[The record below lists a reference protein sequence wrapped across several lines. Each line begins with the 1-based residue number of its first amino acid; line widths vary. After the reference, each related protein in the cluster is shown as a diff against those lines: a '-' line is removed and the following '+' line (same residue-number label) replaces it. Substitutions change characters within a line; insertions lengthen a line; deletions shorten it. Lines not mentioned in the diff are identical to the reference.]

1 MSLFSKWSRPVHLP
15 ATPERRITVGKN
27 AVTQTVFQGG
37 IVKADFYES
46 QYPGHDTIK
55 TRLSPPFDEMLVRF
69 AKAHRVDSPLS
80 VLTAVNHDDYGESD
94 TPLELKWDRLGSIE
108 TWANTP
114 EKVLASWRN
123 KFVFAVE
130 DLDAALPGLRLP
142 QIGALHAIAAHF
154 AVGKAFEPATVVLP
168 TGTGKTETMLATLV
182 YGRESKMLVL
192 VPSSILR
199 NQIGGKFST
208 LGVLPAAAAV
218 PVEIA
223 RPFVTKVVKGIETT
237 ADAEGIVLASN
248 VIIATPD
255 ILMASSPEA
264 QRRLLE
270 GCSILV
276 VDEAHHITAST
287 WKNVRDRFTSKK
299 ILQFTATPF
308 RRDEQKVDGKIIFN
322 FKLGDAQEAGYYRA
336 INLSTV
342 EEFGDQETRDHRI
355 AAEAVAV
362 LRRDRNEQGRD
373 HLLMARTKNKERA
386 EAVWKQYRKFAPE
399 MKPVLVYSGPG
410 RKAANVKALEQLYD
424 RGANGAR
431 IVVCVDMLGEG
442 VDLPN
447 LKIAALHDT
456 HKSLAVTLQFIGRIT
471 RKGTDASIGEA
482 TVVTNIADPEAE
494 KRLANLY
501 AEGADWDK
509 IIKRLSEDRIEQELR
524 LQDVVM
530 GLKSKGTLHAQLSLW
545 NLRPRL
551 STQIYRTTCTQWF
564 PTEYVKVLKAKDQTW
579 YALDESQNLLVAV
592 VHREDEVDWGNYQTL
607 EETSYH
613 LLVVWWDKHNNA
625 LFIYASDYD
634 ALRSE
639 HLVANVTD
647 DKGKLLAG
655 TPIFQILNN
664 VELPLAKSL
673 GSSRVGAISFTSYFG
688 PNVTEG
694 LASIEKAESE
704 LNNIACIGY
713 EDGDRVLWGGAKR
726 KGKVWQQKAGTLS
739 EWMEW
744 CGRTWRK
751 VSTEETAAPNITRD
765 FLRPIRL
772 SSAHNS
778 HAISVQWGEHAQ
790 MTYSDQFVLFG
801 SSPFPLYLV
810 ELDVSAVQVDG
821 SIDIRISS
829 ESIEA
834 IYRHSI
840 SAEFPAG
847 YSHKKISG
855 PDVFFKKSNKVVV
868 PLEEHLRVDPLIVRY
883 ADGTYSYN
891 CYHIPTN
898 LNAGSFPADR
908 LESWS
913 WNGIPLNQESMGKNR
928 SKNTIQYRAFEQ
940 LKAEFDLVF
949 NDDGSGEAADLVG
962 LKDVNETT
970 IRLSLV
976 HCKNAHE
983 GKVSQD
989 IRNFYVLCGQ
999 AQKSV
1004 SIKHRGMGRLYHDL
1018 KRRHDLWMKQ
1028 GNHSRFLKGDIKKLA
1043 YFRDKSRRATV
1054 EFEVILVQPGASAS
1068 AVNDDALRLLAT
1080 TELYLKKTAAAGFR
1094 VILSS

>member
-1 MSLFSKWSRPVHLP
+1 VSFFRKWSRPIRLP
-15 ATPERRITVGKN
+15 ATPERRISVGKN
-27 AVTQTVFQGG
+27 AVIQTAFAGA
-37 IVKADFYES
+37 IVPADFYES
-46 QYPGHDTIK
+46 QHPGHDTIR

-69 AKAHRVDSPLS
+69 PKVHRVDSPLP
-80 VLTAVNHDDYGESD
+80 VLTALDHDEYGEASS
-94 TPLELKWDRLGSIE
+94 PLELKWDRLGSIE
-108 TWANTP
+108 SWVDTP
-114 EKVLASWRN
+114 EAVLASWRN

-130 DLDAALPGLRLP
+130 DLDAGLPGLRMP

-154 AVGKAFEPATVVLP
+154 SVGRDFEPATVVLP

-199 NQIGGKFST
+199 NQIGRKFST

-223 RPFVTKVVKGIETT
+223 RPFVTKVVKGIET
-237 ADAEGIVLASN
+237 AAEAEGIVRASN
-248 VIIATPD
+248 VIVATPD
-255 ILMASSPEA
+255 ILMASTPAA

-270 GCSILV
+270 GCSVLV

-322 FKLGDAQEAGYYRA
+322 FKLGDAQEAGYYRS
-336 INLSTV
+336 INLNTV
-342 EEFGDQETRDHRI
+342 EEFGDQETRDLRI
-355 AAEAVAV
+355 ATEAVAV
-362 LRRDRNEQGRD
+362 LRRDRNDHGRD
-373 HLLMARTKNKERA
+373 HLLMARTKSKERA
-386 EAVWKQYRKFAPE
+386 EAVWRQYRKLAPE
-399 MKPVLVYSGPG
+399 MKPVLVYSGSG
-410 RKAANVKALEQLYD
+410 RKAANVKSLEHLYD
-424 RGANGAR
+424 RGADGSR

-471 RKGTDASIGEA
+471 RKGTDASIGDA

-494 KRLANLY
+494 KKLGNLY

-509 IIKRLSEDRIEQELR
+509 IIKRLSEERVEQELR

-564 PTEYVKVLKAKDQTW
+564 PAEYVRVLRTKDQTW

-592 VHREDEVDWGNYQTL
+592 VHREEEVDWGNYQTL

-613 LLVVWWDKHNNA
+613 LLVVWWDKPNNA
-625 LFIYASDYD
+625 LFIYASDYEG
-634 ALRSE
+634 LRSDK
-639 HLVANVTD
+639 LVSIITGNQA
-647 DKGKLLAG
+647 KLLSG

-704 LNNIACIGY
+704 LNNIACLGY
-713 EDGDRVLWGGAKR
+713 EDGERVLWGGAKR

-739 EWMEW
+739 EWMAW
-744 CGRTWRK
+744 CSQTWKK

-772 SSAHNS
+772 KSAHDS
-778 HAISVQWGEHAQ
+778 YAISVQWGEHAQ
-790 MTYSDQFVLFG
+790 MTYSDQFVMFG
-801 SSPFPLYLV
+801 SLSLPLYLV
-810 ELDVSAVQVDG
+810 DLEMSAVDADG

-829 ESIEA
+829 ETIES
-834 IYRHSI
+834 IYRLSI
-840 SAEFPAG
+840 SEEYPAG
-847 YSHKKISG
+847 YSHKKVAG
-855 PDVFFKKSNKVVV
+855 PDVFFKKSNKDVV
-868 PLEEHLRVDPLIVRY
+868 PLEEHLTVDPLIVRY

-913 WNGIPLNQESMGKNR
+913 WKGIPLNQESMGKNR
-928 SKNTIQYRAFEQ
+928 SKDTIQYRAFEQ
-940 LKAEFDLVF
+940 LRAEYDLVF

-962 LKDVNETT
+962 LKDVDQTT

-983 GKVSQD
+983 GKVTQD

-1004 SIKHRGMGRLYHDL
+1004 SIKHRGMARLYQDL

-1028 GNHSRFLKGDIKKLA
+1028 GSSRFLKGDIKKLA
-1043 YFRDKSRRATV
+1043 YFKDKSRRAAV
-1054 EFEVILVQPGASAS
+1054 EFEVILAQPGASAS
-1068 AVNDDALRLLAT
+1068 LINDDALRLLAT

-1094 VILSS
+1094 VIVSA